1 MIHFD
6 VSNRMKRISLVF
18 CTIAIILSGCT
29 TYSKGEWHESS
40 KNTSFDPVPPTFKGN
55 DTLLI
60 ERDVVPVI
68 WTPIPVGIIADSA
81 ESSEYGFEVFGK
93 KRIRV
98 KEIVAKLE
106 KETIFHPNMRRL
118 PENVEICIQVTS
130 IDPLQYRVLLLPNFN
145 EGFRTYYHRLRP
157 IVRSEVLDSF
167 VTFNNSED
175 VLEVAEL
182 YEQEW
187 KI

>member
-1 MIHFD
+1 M
-6 VSNRMKRISLVF
+6 SRSSSPLATKMKRISLIF

-29 TYSKGEWHESS
+29 TYSKGEWHESG
-40 KNTSFDPVPPTFKGN
+40 KNTSFSPVPPTFKGN

-106 KETIFHPNMRRL
+106 KKTIFHPNMRRL
-118 PENVEICIQVTS
+118 PEDVEICIQVTS
-130 IDPLQYRVLLLPNFN
+130 IDPLQYRVLSLPNLN
-145 EGFRTYYHRLRP
+145 EDFRTYYDRLRP

-182 YEQEW
+182 YEQ
-187 KI
+187 K